1 MILSNFVSKNSEK
14 SRCNLERNM
23 NMKSNPKINSIKLKV
38 VEALPEDAYKGI
50 ARIDQSVMKELGI
63 QRGDV
68 LVVKGSRETVV
79 IADRAYPSDV
89 GEGLIRIDGIIRRNA
104 KTGIGDLVEISKA
117 DIKEAKKIT

>member
-14 SRCNLERNM
+14 FQCNSGRNM
-23 NMKSNPKINSIKLKV
+23 KMKNKTTESIKLKV

-50 ARIDQSVMKELGI
+50 ARIDQSVMKDLGI